1 MADDKKQNGNNTN
14 PNNANVNKP
23 VQQTPAPRKLVVDDG
38 DVSTVDEV
46 KAALNDTSVDITSIL
61 EEYEASIKEDTK
73 SRIRNIDKTPLS
85 VPLTDADSLPPLAE
99 KVIAKVAAENRAGVA
114 DEIEDYAS
122 DYHAVYNASE
132 YYSSGNEMLK
142 NTLSKADTDKLVN
155 SIPNVKEGVA
165 GIGVKHIDPDNPRKV
180 YSGEEGYR
188 IFATITTGVRRVVLW
203 NSGITLTLRNVNLRQ
218 LDNYLETVNHSDY
231 EYGKEYGGWYYLFS
245 SLVIDKHI
253 VEQLLPGVI
262 ISSNYK
268 DWQDTDKL
276 LSQIS
281 LQDYQVILW
290 ALCCLMYPMGTDVAY
305 VCGNKDCG
313 HIHRER
319 SDLSKLRLDN
329 TALINE
335 DMIKHLSER
344 RVDDKSLERYRQLC
358 NLDDTIEFE
367 ISDSGEHSTKYK
379 IYLKQA
385 TIKDYIDT
393 GREYNAELAKQIDV
407 TSREAVARYITYN
420 QNRCYRPWIKSIE
433 CTVVVSGKEIAT
445 AIVENDGTGKNDAT
459 IGEILDSIQQNY
471 PKFNKEI
478 QDYIQRTKISHIAF
492 FMDKCP
498 KCGTKPVTSINGYI
512 PYDMA
517 QAFFI
522 LGRMKLLR
530 ISYQQNE
537 QQDSNDTSKNT
548 SNS

>member
-1 MADDKKQNGNNTN
+1 
-14 PNNANVNKP
+14 
-23 VQQTPAPRKLVVDDG
+23 
-38 DVSTVDEV
+38 
-46 KAALNDTSVDITSIL
+46 
-61 EEYEASIKEDTK
+61 
-73 SRIRNIDKTPLS
+73 
-85 VPLTDADSLPPLAE
+85 
-99 KVIAKVAAENRAGVA
+99 
-114 DEIEDYAS
+114 
-122 DYHAVYNASE
+122 
-132 YYSSGNEMLK
+132 
-142 NTLSKADTDKLVN
+142 
-155 SIPNVKEGVA
+155 
-165 GIGVKHIDPDNPRKV
+165 
-180 YSGEEGYR
+180 
-188 IFATITTGVRRVVLW
+188 
-203 NSGITLTLRNVNLRQ
+203 
-218 LDNYLETVNHSDY
+218 
-231 EYGKEYGGWYYLFS
+231 
-245 SLVIDKHI
+245 
-253 VEQLLPGVI
+253 
-262 ISSNYK
+262 
-268 DWQDTDKL
+268 
-276 LSQIS
+276 
-281 LQDYQVILW
+281 
-290 ALCCLMYPMGTDVAY
+290 MGTDVAY

-393 GREYNAELAKQIDV
+393 GREYNAELAKQIDI

>member
-537 QQDSNDTSKNT
+537 QPDSNDTSKNT

>member
-1 MADDKKQNGNNTN
+1 MADDKKKNENNTN
-14 PNNANVNKP
+14 PNNVNVNKP